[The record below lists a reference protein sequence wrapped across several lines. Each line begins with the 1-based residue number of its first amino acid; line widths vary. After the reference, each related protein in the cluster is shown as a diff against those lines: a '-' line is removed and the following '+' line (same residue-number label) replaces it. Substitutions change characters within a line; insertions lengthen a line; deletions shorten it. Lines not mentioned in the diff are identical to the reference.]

1 MINICKIIYKLF
13 NYCFSLEDQNNN
25 YYFDNYYFKK
35 YNYPKYYPKLEIIY
49 EK

>member
-1 MINICKIIYKLF
+1 MCSILYNLF
-13 NYCFSLEDQNNN
+13 KCCFSLRDKNNKKYN
-25 YYFDNYYFKK
+25 YYFNK